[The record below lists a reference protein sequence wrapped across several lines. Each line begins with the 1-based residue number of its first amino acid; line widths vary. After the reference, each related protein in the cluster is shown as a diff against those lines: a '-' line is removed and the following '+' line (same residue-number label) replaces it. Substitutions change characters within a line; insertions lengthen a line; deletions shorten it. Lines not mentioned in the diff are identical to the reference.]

1 MEYRKDRKCVK
12 RLSFSFKF
20 YCDILK
26 LCVFII
32 AERKRNDH
40 EKFIDTD
47 PFKCPPL
54 DYHMSGKFEAPSDI
68 WMHEDFD
75 LTDFELILMT
85 DDVLYL
91 EYNHIPFTVHPGEY
105 LLLPP
110 LAAPDNR
117 RKGLKASNCSFYW
130 IHFSSCAPYTLLQ
143 PDAAKETNSDST
155 SIRIPIQDITPNPAK
170 LVALMK
176 QLQSNVRD
184 GHCHLALNYETTSL
198 VCELYSQL
206 TKEETDTNKLA
217 QKQIYSD
224 MLDYIKL
231 NRANNLRVSDIALH
245 FGYNEK
251 YLSHL
256 FRKLSGVPLKQF
268 ILKSKMDEASY
279 LLNDTNLSIGEIAV
293 KLGYTDAH
301 NFARTYKKCTGLSPS
316 AYRESYAKRLLY
328 HV

>member
-1 MEYRKDRKCVK
+1 
-12 RLSFSFKF
+12 
-20 YCDILK
+20 
-26 LCVFII
+26 
-32 AERKRNDH
+32 
-40 EKFIDTD
+40 
-47 PFKCPPL
+47 
-54 DYHMSGKFEAPSDI
+54 MSGKFEAPSDI

-155 SIRIPIQDITPNPAK
+155 SIRIPIQGITPNPAK

-279 LLNDTNLSIGEIAV
+279 LLTDTNLSIGEIAV

>member
-1 MEYRKDRKCVK
+1 MKDC
-12 RLSFSFKF
+12 L
-20 YCDILK
+20 IQ
-26 LCVFII
+26 IPP
-32 AERKRNDH
+32 N
-40 EKFIDTD
+40 T
-47 PFKCPPL
+47 PL
-54 DYHMSGKFEAPSDI
+54 DYHMSGKFEAPSDD

-75 LTDFELILMT
+75 LTDFELIIMT
-85 DDVLYL
+85 ENVLYI
-91 EYNHIPFTVHPGEY
+91 EYNHTPFTVHPNEY

-110 LAAPDNR
+110 LAAPGNR

-130 IHFSSCAPYTLLQ
+130 IHFLSCAPYTLLQ

-155 SIRIPIQDITPNPAK
+155 SIRIPIQGITPNPAK

-184 GHCHLALNYETTSL
+184 GHSRLALNYETTSL
-198 VCELYSQL
+198 LCELYSQL
-206 TKEETDTNKLA
+206 TKEEADVDKLS

-231 NRANNLRVSDIALH
+231 NYCNNLRVSDIALH

-256 FRKLSGVPLKQF
+256 FRQLSGMPLKQF
-268 ILKSKMDEASY
+268 ILKSKIDEANY
-279 LLNDTNLSIGEIAV
+279 LLTDTNLSIGEIAV

-301 NFARTYKKCTGLSPS
+301 NFARTYKKSTGLSPS
-316 AYRESYAKRLLY
+316 AYREAYAKRLLF